1 MPMSEKEII
10 AIEEHYI
17 DPILFKKKFSVS
29 TPSAIGKKLLDLG
42 QDRINHM
49 DKSGIDIQILSHN
62 HPSVQNLDKKIAL
75 DHAQEVN
82 NNLYESIIKFPD
94 RFKGFAS
101 LPTQIPDQAADE
113 LERTI
118 LDLKFCGG
126 MIHGMPHG
134 KFLDEKFFWPIFERA
149 QKLDVPIYIH
159 PGFPHKNVID
169 TYYNKYSETH
179 PMILTAGWGFTF
191 ETATTA
197 IRLILS
203 GIFKHLPKL
212 KIILGHMGEGIP
224 FLLWRIHTSFAER
237 GVPNIDKVDIRGVFN
252 NNFYITTS
260 GNFSNT
266 ALMASIMEIGIDK
279 IIFAVDYPY
288 NDSKRGVD
296 WILKSPITDQN
307 KNKICS
313 LNARKLLFKYS

>member
-1 MPMSEKEII
+1 MIMKKKEII

-17 DPILFKKKFSVS
+17 DQILYKEKFENTKPNSLE
-29 TPSAIGKKLLDLG
+29 KKLLDIG
-42 QDRINHM
+42 QNRINHM
-49 DKSGIDIQILSHN
+49 NDSGIDIQILSHN
-62 HPSVQNLDKKIAL
+62 HPSVQNLETKIAL
-75 DHAQEVN
+75 KTAQEVN
-82 NNLYESIIKFPD
+82 NNLYKCIQIFPQ
-94 RFKGFAS
+94 RFRGFAS
-101 LPTQIPDQAADE
+101 LPTQIPIQAADE
-113 LERTI
+113 LERSVSN
-118 LDLKFCGG
+118 LNFCGG
-126 MIHGMPHG
+126 MLHGMPNG
-134 KFLDEKFFWPIFERA
+134 QFIDEEFFWPIFERA

-169 TYYNKYSETH
+169 TYYKKYAQTH

-191 ETATTA
+191 EAATTA

-203 GIFKHLPKL
+203 GIFSHFPKL

-237 GVPNIDKVDIRGVFN
+237 GAPNIDKIDFKDIFI

-260 GNFSNT
+260 GNFSDT
-266 ALMASIMEIGIDK
+266 ALNASIMEIGINK

-296 WILKSPITDQN
+296 WILNSSISDID

-313 LNARKLLFKYS
+313 LNARNLLFK